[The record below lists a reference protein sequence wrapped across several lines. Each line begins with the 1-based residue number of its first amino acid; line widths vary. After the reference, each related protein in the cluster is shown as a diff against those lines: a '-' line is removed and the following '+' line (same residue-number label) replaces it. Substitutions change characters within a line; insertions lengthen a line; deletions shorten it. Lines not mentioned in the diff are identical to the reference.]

1 MNKGA
6 VPRTRKEKL
15 TMVQACHVTLLN
27 EADFKRDNMPRNH
40 YPLVICYNGR
50 DHFTPTKPTTD
61 AQFYQWKLNRELGP
75 IVSASL
81 MVIEELDRHMLQPNI
96 LTAINQLE
104 ATIVQ
109 TLPIISPASN
119 ASHLRAISS
128 RNKQGAAQRGAS
140 IDPFGPP
147 VPGTSAPQS
156 SHPPSTATQ
165 GPIPPADVP
174 EGQGDDQDDEPDDQQ
189 DQLRRQ
195 KKTAKKY
202 VCHVCGLVRD
212 RKPDI
217 TGHLQKVHGVGDPI
231 VCNRPPCT
239 GSYRFSTKGALKN
252 MWMGS
257 TRRSGLTTV
266 RTATMAHTPRP
277 TLLSIG

>member
-6 VPRTRKEKL
+6 VPHTRKEKL

-128 RNKQGAAQRGAS
+128 RNKQGAAQRGMA

-189 DQLRRQ
+189 DQPRRQ
-195 KKTAKKY
+195 KKTS
-202 VCHVCGLVRD
+202 
-212 RKPDI
+212 
-217 TGHLQKVHGVGDPI
+217 QKI
-231 VCNRPPCT
+231 CLPCVWLGEGQET
-239 GSYRFSTKGALKN
+239 
-252 MWMGS
+252 
-257 TRRSGLTTV
+257 
-266 RTATMAHTPRP
+266 
-277 TLLSIG
+277 